1 MSLCLDFVKEGFC
14 HLVDNIKNYIFKEI
28 GKDHLSFGI
37 IELLIAGSDPGDD
50 PKGLLYRRK
59 TVPEKWSE

>member
-1 MSLCLDFVKEGFC
+1 M
-14 HLVDNIKNYIFKEI
+14 DNIENYIFKEMRK
-28 GKDHLSFGI
+28 GHLSFGI

-59 TVPEKWSE
+59 KVRPRKDE